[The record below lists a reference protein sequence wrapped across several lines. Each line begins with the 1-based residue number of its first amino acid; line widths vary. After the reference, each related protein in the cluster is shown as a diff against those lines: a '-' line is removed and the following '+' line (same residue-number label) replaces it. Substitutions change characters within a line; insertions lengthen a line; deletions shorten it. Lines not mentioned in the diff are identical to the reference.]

1 MNRKETRMLLERIEE
16 ARCFLNSEELQSIK
30 QHVSEVLAFLERFGT
45 LEEIIIH
52 VKELEKRVYIVK
64 EYLTIDEVAKYLQVS
79 KNTVYRLTSAKD
91 ITFFKPNGKTI
102 FIHRKDLEDW
112 IGKTPYLSNADL
124 ERQAGLLAYQ
134 MEKDRTRDHDGKFKK
149 GGKR

>member
-1 MNRKETRMLLERIEE
+1 MNRKETTLLLERIE
-16 ARCFLNSEELQSIK
+16 AAQNFLKSDDFQTIQ
-30 QHVSEVLAFLERFGT
+30 QHIMDIQGFFERFGT
-45 LEEIIIH
+45 LEEIILH
-52 VKELEKRVYIVK
+52 VKELEKRVYIIK

-102 FIHRKDLEDW
+102 FINRKDLEEW
-112 IGKTPYLSNADL
+112 IGKTPYLSNAAL

-134 MEKDRTRDHDGKFKK
+134 MEKDRVRDRDGKIKK
-149 GGKR
+149 GGKL